1 MFGIFIIS
9 YFAYVITENKIAKII
24 FNFVVSPAFV
34 LTFAIFTQYCFN
46 LPIHLIKNP
55 IYKFILFSLR
65 PFLAIATVL
74 VGTDFI
80 EYVNSKANTLHIIIN
95 KNKKP
100 NQEVIQMNLGK
111 KSKLNE
117 ETNRRL
123 KIIEKESEKIK
134 DKDSF
139 VVVVGSDKD
148 NTTLN
153 YKNVCLKYLEKNHSD
168 KIYYV
173 NLAKENN
180 ATTYIQKTF
189 KTDDGTIPSTFVM
202 KNGKVKVQKSGSL
215 SYYRIAELF
224 K

>member
-1 MFGIFIIS
+1 MDFFKKIGKEVSVFGLVFVVFIAL
-9 YFAYVITENKIAKII
+9 FAYRQVTHVELSTISQDK
-24 FNFVVSPAFV
+24 
-34 LTFAIFTQYCFN
+34 
-46 LPIHLIKNP
+46 
-55 IYKFILFSLR
+55 
-65 PFLAIATVL
+65 L
-74 VGTDFI
+74 V
-80 EYVNSKANTLHIIIN
+80 
-95 KNKKP
+95 
-100 NQEVIQMNLGK
+100 
-111 KSKLNE
+111 
-117 ETNRRL
+117 
-123 KIIEKESEKIK
+123 EKIK

-153 YKNVCLKYLEKNHSD
+153 YKNVCLKYLEKN
-168 KIYYV
+168 V

>member
-1 MFGIFIIS
+1 MDFFKKIGKEVSVFGLVFVVFIAL
-9 YFAYVITENKIAKII
+9 FAYR
-24 FNFVVSPAFV
+24 
-34 LTFAIFTQYCFN
+34 Q
-46 LPIHLIKNP
+46 
-55 IYKFILFSLR
+55 
-65 PFLAIATVL
+65 ATHVEL
-74 VGTDFI
+74 STISQD
-80 EYVNSKANTLHIIIN
+80 
-95 KNKKP
+95 
-100 NQEVIQMNLGK
+100 
-111 KSKLNE
+111 KLE
-117 ETNRRL
+117 
-123 KIIEKESEKIK
+123 EKIK

-168 KIYYV
+168 V

>member
-1 MFGIFIIS
+1 MDFFKKIGKEVSVFGLVFVVFIAL
-9 YFAYVITENKIAKII
+9 FAYR
-24 FNFVVSPAFV
+24 
-34 LTFAIFTQYCFN
+34 Q
-46 LPIHLIKNP
+46 
-55 IYKFILFSLR
+55 
-65 PFLAIATVL
+65 ATHVEL
-74 VGTDFI
+74 STISQD
-80 EYVNSKANTLHIIIN
+80 
-95 KNKKP
+95 
-100 NQEVIQMNLGK
+100 
-111 KSKLNE
+111 KLE
-117 ETNRRL
+117 
-123 KIIEKESEKIK
+123 EKIK

-139 VVVVGSDKD
+139 VVVVGSDND

-153 YKNVCLKYLEKNHSD
+153 YKDVCLKYLEQNHSD

>member
-1 MFGIFIIS
+1 MDFFKKIGKEVSVFGLVFVVFIAL
-9 YFAYVITENKIAKII
+9 FAYR
-24 FNFVVSPAFV
+24 
-34 LTFAIFTQYCFN
+34 Q
-46 LPIHLIKNP
+46 
-55 IYKFILFSLR
+55 
-65 PFLAIATVL
+65 ATHVEL
-74 VGTDFI
+74 STISQD
-80 EYVNSKANTLHIIIN
+80 
-95 KNKKP
+95 
-100 NQEVIQMNLGK
+100 
-111 KSKLNE
+111 KLE
-117 ETNRRL
+117 
-123 KIIEKESEKIK
+123 EKIK

-139 VVVVGSDKD
+139 VVVVG
-148 NTTLN
+148 
-153 YKNVCLKYLEKNHSD
+153 HSD

>member
-1 MFGIFIIS
+1 MDFFKKIGKEVSVFGLVFVVFIAL
-9 YFAYVITENKIAKII
+9 FAYR
-24 FNFVVSPAFV
+24 
-34 LTFAIFTQYCFN
+34 Q
-46 LPIHLIKNP
+46 
-55 IYKFILFSLR
+55 
-65 PFLAIATVL
+65 ATHVEL
-74 VGTDFI
+74 STISQD
-80 EYVNSKANTLHIIIN
+80 
-95 KNKKP
+95 
-100 NQEVIQMNLGK
+100 
-111 KSKLNE
+111 KLE
-117 ETNRRL
+117 
-123 KIIEKESEKIK
+123 EKIK

-153 YKNVCLKYLEKNHSD
+153 YKNVCLKYLEKNYGD

>member
-1 MFGIFIIS
+1 MDFFKKIGKEVSVFGLVFVVFIAL
-9 YFAYVITENKIAKII
+9 FAYR
-24 FNFVVSPAFV
+24 
-34 LTFAIFTQYCFN
+34 Q
-46 LPIHLIKNP
+46 
-55 IYKFILFSLR
+55 
-65 PFLAIATVL
+65 AT
-74 VGTDFI
+74 
-80 EYVNSKANTLHIIIN
+80 H
-95 KNKKP
+95 
-100 NQEVIQMNLGK
+100 
-111 KSKLNE
+111 
-117 ETNRRL
+117 
-123 KIIEKESEKIK
+123 
-134 DKDSF
+134 
-139 VVVVGSDKD
+139 VGSDKD